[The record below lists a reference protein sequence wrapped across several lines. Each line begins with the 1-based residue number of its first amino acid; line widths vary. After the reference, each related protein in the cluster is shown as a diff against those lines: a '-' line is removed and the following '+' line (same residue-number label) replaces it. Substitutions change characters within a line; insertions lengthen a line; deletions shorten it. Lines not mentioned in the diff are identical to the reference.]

1 MTFPCLVCGELPFV
15 PEQAAT
21 AASSSSSPFLGGG
34 GRGSSGCSLSNGSGG
49 GSGIKRGAVGGGT
62 TIRTLSKDVSDKIF
76 QNLCRHLYVKTEPY
90 WFIQN
95 PGEQMP
101 LCATCSAV
109 VLEIYTLQ
117 TKVDQFQ
124 AMIKKQVWKLER
136 VVADTEIASNWM
148 ATREEQEGE
157 EAMWNSIPCPPLAIR
172 IARERHHK
180 FRQQV
185 LQNFKSKVKLRQKM
199 RAADADGDEMSEIEP
214 TFIVSLSEPVFDGGR
229 QEVQD
234 PPQVPQYPQQAKRS
248 RLDDSIRVSN
258 IPRANP
264 STSNSA
270 SSTTVTSS
278 KHQSQQNPVVVAQSI
293 QPVIETVV
301 APDVRNNQQFVD
313 ESEMSDDNNSQVYPD
328 VQIVCAAGPVDYLKE
343 EHEYSNS
350 VDGDESAL
358 LEQDGAFWN
367 TNDENYEYEDETAIP
382 EGEEAVWLAPGVA
395 LRKSFLNK
403 IQAEQLK
410 PSVFLRKLA
419 FAVFGLETIANSSG
433 ISGSNKPG
441 AKPSLDRFKFEAL
454 REFTI
459 ETYGIREDVNELDDL
474 NRKIRTVCCDARKA
488 IKRRN
493 NKSNSG
499 ARNSLELD
507 SSYKFQ
513 ADVAPVT
520 PAEQSTSASSE
531 LFEIVTN
538 SEDRS
543 ENDQQPSS
551 LLMEQAETLT
561 NQHQQMFTQ

>member
-1 MTFPCLVCGELPFV
+1 MTFPCLVCGELPLV
-15 PEQAAT
+15 PEQPAT
-21 AASSSSSPFLGGG
+21 AASSSSPFLPGGG
-34 GRGSSGCSLSNGSGG
+34 VRGNNSGCSSANGNIAGNGNKKS
-49 GSGIKRGAVGGGT
+49 ATGGT

-124 AMIKKQVWKLER
+124 AMIKKQIWNLER

-199 RAADADGDEMSEIEP
+199 RAADPEGDEMSEIEP
-214 TFIVSLSEPVFDGGR
+214 TFTVSLTEPVLDGGIR
-229 QEVQD
+229 D
-234 PPQVPQYPQQAKRS
+234 PAQVHQYSQPPKRS
-248 RLDDSIRVSN
+248 RLDDPIRISSS
-258 IPRANP
+258 PRANP
-264 STSNSA
+264 STSNPA
-270 SSTTVTSS
+270 TTITVANPR
-278 KHQSQQNPVVVAQSI
+278 HQSQQDTVTVTQSSISI
-293 QPVIETVV
+293 QPSGTTVV
-301 APDVRNNQQFVD
+301 ATQMQTTQQFVD

-328 VQIVCAAGPVDYLKE
+328 VQIVCTAGPVDYLKE
-343 EHEYSNS
+343 EQEYSNS
-350 VDGDESAL
+350 GDGEESGM
-358 LEQDGAFWN
+358 LEQDGGYWN
-367 TNDENYEYEDETAIP
+367 TTDENFEYEEETVIP
-382 EGEEAVWLAPGVA
+382 EGEDAIWLAPGVA
-395 LRKSFLNK
+395 LRKNFLSK

-419 FAVFGLETIANSSG
+419 FAVFGLTTIANSSG

-459 ETYGIREDVNELDDL
+459 ETYGIREDLNELEDL
-474 NRKIRTVCCDARKA
+474 NRKIRTICCDARKA

-493 NKSNSG
+493 NRSN
-499 ARNSLELD
+499 AAPRD
-507 SSYKFQ
+507 SYKFETQ
-513 ADVAPVT
+513 VPSVT
-520 PAEQSTSASSE
+520 QPEQGTSSTSE
-531 LFEIVTN
+531 LFEIASTPEEA
-538 SEDRS
+538 S
-543 ENDQQPSS
+543 NDQQASS
-551 LLMEQAETLT
+551 LLIEHAETL
-561 NQHQQMFTQ
+561 NQHQQGTFAEQL